1 MISPYSLTVPGGVQ
15 AQILGLSRAL
25 RAKGV
30 EVRVLGPCDGPP
42 PEPGITPL
50 GMSIPTASNGSIA
63 PIAPDISAQLRMMR
77 AIWNEDFDVVHL
89 HEPLAPGVT
98 TTAILVKTS
107 PIVGTFHAAG
117 SSLAYKWI
125 NRGCRNLLARID
137 VPVCV
142 SPMAEQ
148 MVKDA
153 LGGTYG
159 QVFNGV
165 EIGTYQGA
173 KAWPTE
179 DRTIFFIGRHEE
191 RKGLDVL
198 LRALAQLPED
208 VRLWV
213 GGSGPDTARL
223 QKEFSHDQRIEWLGR
238 ISESEK
244 IARLRGADV
253 FCSPA
258 LRGES
263 FGVVLIEAMA
273 AETAIV
279 ASDLD
284 SYSRV
289 AEEGRQALLVEP
301 GNADALAAG
310 LLSVLDRPA
319 SAMGRIQ
326 SGIRRAEDFSMSRL
340 ADLYIDLY
348 REAIANRSR

>member
-25 RAKGV
+25 RARGV

-50 GMSIPTASNGSIA
+50 GVSIPTASNGSIA
-63 PIAPDISAQLRMMR
+63 PIAPDISAQLRTMR
-77 AIWNEDFDVVHL
+77 AIWNEDFDVIHL
-89 HEPLAPGVT
+89 HEPLSPGVT
-98 TTAILVKTS
+98 TTAILVKTG

-117 SSLAYKWI
+117 TSLAYKWI

-137 VPVCV
+137 IPVCV
-142 SPMAEQ
+142 SPMAEK

-165 EIGTYQGA
+165 EIGQYQGA
-173 KAWPTE
+173 KAWPK
-179 DRTIFFIGRHEE
+179 DNRTIFFIGRHEE

-198 LRALAQLPED
+198 LRTLPKLPAD
-208 VRLWV
+208 VRIWV
-213 GGSGPDTARL
+213 GGSGPDTSALKR
-223 QKEFSHDQRIEWLGR
+223 QFGHDERIEWLGR
-238 ISESEK
+238 ISETEK
-244 IARLRGADV
+244 VARLRAADV

-289 AEEGRQALLVEP
+289 AEGGKQALLVPP
-301 GNADALAAG
+301 GDADALATA
-310 LLSVLDRPA
+310 LMSVLDRPA

-340 ADLYIDLY
+340 ADVYIELY
-348 REAIANRSR
+348 REAIANRT